1 MNDHALGLDTVPSL
15 DPYLSPLSELYGIL
29 DEIDN
34 DLLKSSSVT
43 FDLWQLSLWSL
54 FSYVVEKQ

>member
-1 MNDHALGLDTVPSL
+1 MNDHALVLDTVPSL